1 MKNNRSL
8 KHVLRKFDNKYGF
21 GMLENLFAI
30 NWFNP
35 FATIWLN
42 FRSLP
47 VSQAWRLPVSVYGR
61 PRFYNLSGSMRIE
74 GKAKFG
80 MISFNKS
87 RPGSPSL
94 QSVQSELFNQGTI
107 IFRGPG
113 EIGTGN
119 KIRVTSNATLELG
132 SYFKITDMVNVG
144 CYTNIHIGERTWIVH
159 RCQVLDANYHSVAN
173 FQKRIIPKWARPIYI
188 GKDCW
193 ICNSTTITGGAVIP
207 DATIVASNSL
217 AGKDYSEIGN
227 NAMIGGTPAK
237 LIAKGFRRVNNKLYE
252 KAISKYYKENPDGM
266 FQIPE
271 DWTIDECS
279 EIVE

>member
-1 MKNNRSL
+1 MKRTKSF
-8 KHVLRKFDNKYGF
+8 KGIIRKLDSKYGF

-35 FATIWLN
+35 FLTIWLN
-42 FRSLP
+42 FRSFP
-47 VSQAWRLPVSVYGR
+47 ISQAWRLPVSVYGQ
-61 PRFYNLSGSMRIE
+61 PKFYNLSGSMRIE
-74 GKAKFG
+74 SKPKFG
-80 MISFNKS
+80 MIKFNQS

-107 IFRGPG
+107 IFKGPG

-119 KIRVTSNATLELG
+119 KIRVAPNATLDIG
-132 SYFKITDMVNVG
+132 ANFKITDMVNVG
-144 CYTNIHIGERTWIVH
+144 CYTKIHIGERSWIVH

-173 FQKRIIPKWARPIYI
+173 FQKMIIPKWARPIYI
-188 GKDCW
+188 GDDCW
-193 ICNSTTITGGAVIP
+193 ICNSTTVTGGAVIP
-207 DATIVASNSL
+207 DTTIVASNSL

-237 LIAKGFRRVNNKLYE
+237 LIAKGVRRVNNKIYE
-252 KAISKYYKENPDGM
+252 KAISTYYKENPNGM

-271 DWTIDECS
+271 DWEINECS
-279 EIVE
+279 KII